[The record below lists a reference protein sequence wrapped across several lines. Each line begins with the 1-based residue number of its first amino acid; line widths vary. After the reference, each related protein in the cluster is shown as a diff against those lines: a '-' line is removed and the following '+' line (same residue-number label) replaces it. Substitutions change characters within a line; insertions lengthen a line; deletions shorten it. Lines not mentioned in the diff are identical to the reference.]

1 MKSRIYLFFAIIS
14 VAGMLAMSGCHPF
27 DEETPRGRTGTLNGH
42 EWVDFGLPSG
52 TCWATCN
59 VGANSREEYGDY
71 FAWGETTTKGTY
83 TWENLMYY
91 DYDGR
96 VFTKYNGIDN
106 KSVLEARDDAA
117 TANWGVG
124 WRMPTIDE
132 IQELS
137 LYTSYTEKIVNGVKG
152 CLITGGLGGIINS
165 IFLPYAGSRNG
176 YNDIDNGIGTRGLY
190 WSSSNDTV
198 PWTADYAFSFASSL
212 GAYSTYDRY
221 KGYSVRPV
229 CRPLN

>member
-1 MKSRIYLFFAIIS
+1 MKSRIFLFLAIVS

-91 DYDGR
+91 DDDGR
-96 VFTKYNGIDN
+96 VFTKYNGFDN

-132 IQELS
+132 INELI

-152 CLITGGLGGIINS
+152 SLITGGLDGINS
-165 IFLPYAGSRNG
+165 IFLPYAGYRDRDRDS
-176 YNDIDNGIGTRGLY
+176 DDCFVGIRGFY
-190 WSSSNDTV
+190 WSSSNDTL
-198 PWTADYAFSFASSL
+198 PWRASDAFYFATDL
-212 GAYSTYDRY
+212 GTSSTYDRY

-229 CRPLN
+229 CKPLN